1 MKQTIYYTEV
11 DHEKKTVTLGFLQ
24 EKITAH
30 SLKELKILAD
40 VTSQLSQELNKL
52 LQSGLEYE
60 YPDADYEANDLE
72 DIAFLFESDG
82 DKHKH
87 EK

>member
-1 MKQTIYYTEV
+1 MEETIYYTEV

-24 EKITAH
+24 EKITVH

-40 VTSQLSQELNKL
+40 VTSQLNQELNKL

-60 YPDADYEANDLE
+60 HLDAG
-72 DIAFLFESDG
+72 ESV
-82 DKHKH
+82 KTL
-87 EK
+87 

>member
-1 MKQTIYYTEV
+1 MEETIYYTEV

-40 VTSQLSQELNKL
+40 VTSQLSQELNEL
-52 LQSGLEYE
+52 LQTGLEYE

-72 DIAFLFESDG
+72 DIAFLLESDG